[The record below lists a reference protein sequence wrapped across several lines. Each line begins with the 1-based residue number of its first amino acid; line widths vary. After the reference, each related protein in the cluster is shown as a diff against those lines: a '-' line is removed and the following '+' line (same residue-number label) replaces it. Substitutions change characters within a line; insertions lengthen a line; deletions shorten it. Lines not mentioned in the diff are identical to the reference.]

1 MPRGDSRASRRAPV
15 VRWISVW
22 IDCARFAVPRSM
34 RTSQSWPVPPS
45 CPSPLPGKPPW
56 PPVSR
61 IFVRPHTRKGG
72 GGGGPIGGGGGG
84 GGGGGA
90 IVTGGSAGGGA
101 RHPERTATPSAKRRG
116 RMG

>member
-1 MPRGDSRASRRAPV
+1 SRRAPV

-61 IFVRPHTRKGG
+61 IFVRPHTKKGG
-72 GGGGPIGGGGGG
+72 GGGGPTGGGSGG

-90 IVTGGSAGGGA
+90 IVTGGSSGGGA
-101 RHPERTATPSAKRRG
+101 RHPERTAKQSATRKA
-116 RMG
+116 